1 MNGILNIYK
10 EAGYTSFDVVAKLR
24 GILREKKIG
33 HTGTLDPAAT
43 GVLPVCIGNATKVCS
58 LLTDKDKE
66 YEAVL
71 QLGLTTDTQDATG
84 QILNDRRNQ
93 LDTLTEVRVREVIMN
108 FVGDYEQIPP
118 MYSALKVGG
127 KKLCDL
133 AREGIE
139 VERKAR
145 RVHIYDI
152 EIIKMQL
159 PFVTMRVHCS
169 KGTYIRTLC
178 DDIGAILGVGGLMK
192 SLVRTRV
199 SSFSI
204 ERALTLAQVEEY
216 RDKGT
221 LKEIILPVDE
231 VFSEVPALHV
241 IEQARKKLQNGNRL
255 AAFDFAE
262 ADRLTEDG
270 MSQTVGKEEK
280 KFRVYDTAGKFFGV
294 YGWDDQRKDFKS
306 IKMFFD

>member
-1 MNGILNIYK
+1 MNGIINIYK

-84 QILNDRRNQ
+84 QIKNDRRDL
-93 LDTLTEVRVREVIMN
+93 LDTLTEARVREVIMS

-145 RVHIYDI
+145 TVHIFDI
-152 EIIKMQL
+152 EIINMRL
-159 PFVTMRVHCS
+159 PFVTIRVHCS

-199 SSFSI
+199 SAFSI
-204 ERALTLAQVEEY
+204 EQALTLTQVEEH

-221 LKEIILPVDE
+221 LKEILLPVDE
-231 VFSEVPALHV
+231 VFCESPALHV
-241 IEQARKKLQNGNRL
+241 TEQARKKLLNGNRL
-255 AAFDFAE
+255 TTLDFAE
-262 ADRLTEDG
+262 AERMAEDG
-270 MSQTVGKEEK
+270 MLQTAGTEEK
-280 KFRVYDTAGKFFGV
+280 KFRVYDAAGTFFGV

>member
-1 MNGILNIYK
+1 MMNGIINVYK
-10 EAGYTSFDVVAKLR
+10 EAGFTSFDVVAKLR

-43 GVLPVCIGNATKVCS
+43 GVLPVCVGNATKVCA

-84 QILNDRRNQ
+84 QTLQDRSELLSSITEEQ
-93 LDTLTEVRVREVIMN
+93 LRDAIMS

-145 RVHIYDI
+145 LIHIYGI
-152 EIIKMQL
+152 EIKELSL

-178 DDIGAILGVGGLMK
+178 NDIGEKLGVGGLMK
-192 SLVRTRV
+192 QLIRTRV
-199 SSFSI
+199 SSFSLDQ
-204 ERALTLAQVEEY
+204 ALTLDQIEAY
-216 RDKGT
+216 RDHDR
-221 LKEIILPVDE
+221 LEEILLPVDV
-231 VFSEVPALHV
+231 VFEEYPALSV
-241 IEQARKKLQNGNRL
+241 TGEARKLLLNGNRL
-255 AAFDFAE
+255 MENDF
-262 ADRLTEDG
+262 LEDLNVSLLETG
-270 MSQTVGKEEK
+270 ARFRIYDGKR
-280 KFRVYDTAGKFFGV
+280 FCAI
-294 YGWDDQRKDFKS
+294 YGWDCDRQDLKC
-306 IKMFFD
+306 IKMFL

>member
-1 MNGILNIYK
+1 MNGILNIFK

-241 IEQARKKLQNGNRL
+241 TEQARKKLQNGNRL

-280 KFRVYDTAGKFFGV
+280 KFRVYDAAGKFFGV

>member
-241 IEQARKKLQNGNRL
+241 TEQARKKLQNGNRL

-262 ADRLTEDG
+262 AGRLTEDG

-280 KFRVYDTAGKFFGV
+280 KFRVYDAAGKFFGV

>member
-1 MNGILNIYK
+1 MNGIINIYK

-84 QILNDRRNQ
+84 QIKNDRRDL
-93 LDTLTEVRVREVIMN
+93 LDTLTEARVREVIMS

-145 RVHIYDI
+145 TVHIFDI
-152 EIIKMQL
+152 EIINMRL
-159 PFVTMRVHCS
+159 PFVTIRVHCS

-199 SSFSI
+199 SAFSI
-204 ERALTLAQVEEY
+204 EQALTLTQVEEH

-221 LKEIILPVDE
+221 LKEILLPVDE
-231 VFSEVPALHV
+231 VFCESPALHV
-241 IEQARKKLQNGNRL
+241 TEQARKKLLNGNRL
-255 AAFDFAE
+255 TTLDFAE
-262 ADRLTEDG
+262 AERMAEDG
-270 MSQTVGKEEK
+270 MLQTAGTEEK
-280 KFRVYDTAGKFFGV
+280 KFRVYDAAGTFFGV
-294 YGWDDQRKDFKS
+294 YVWDDQRKDFKS
-306 IKMFFD
+306 MKMFFD

>member
-1 MNGILNIYK
+1 MNGILNVYK

-24 GILREKKIG
+24 GILRKKKIG

-43 GVLPVCIGNATKVCS
+43 GVLPVCVGNATKVCA

-84 QILNDRRNQ
+84 QILKDRSD
-93 LDTLTEVRVREVIMN
+93 LLHTLTEQRVEEVIMS
-108 FVGDYEQIPP
+108 FVGAYEQIPP
-118 MYSALKVGG
+118 MYSALKIGG
-127 KKLCDL
+127 RKLCDL

-145 RVHIYDI
+145 PVHIYGI
-152 EIIKMQL
+152 EIRELSL

-178 DDIGAILGVGGLMK
+178 DDIGEQLGVGGLMK

-199 SSFSI
+199 SSFSLG
-204 ERALTLAQVEEY
+204 EALTLAQIEEY
-216 RDKGT
+216 RDNGR
-221 LKEIILPVDE
+221 LDEILLPVDV
-231 VFSEVPALHV
+231 VFQEYPALTV
-241 IEQARKKLQNGNRL
+241 TAEARKLLQNGNRL
-255 AAFDFAE
+255 LASD
-262 ADRLTEDG
+262 LTGALDISGFGSDARFRIYDG
-270 MSQTVGKEEK
+270 ER
-280 KFRVYDTAGKFFGV
+280 FCAI
-294 YGWDDQRKDFKS
+294 YGWDAGRQDLKC
-306 IKMFFD
+306 IKMFM

>member
-1 MNGILNIYK
+1 MNGIINIYK

-84 QILNDRRNQ
+84 QIKNDRRDL
-93 LDTLTEVRVREVIMN
+93 LDTLTEARVREVIMS

-145 RVHIYDI
+145 TVHIFDI
-152 EIIKMQL
+152 EIINMRL
-159 PFVTMRVHCS
+159 PFVTIRVHCS

-178 DDIGAILGVGGLMK
+178 DDIGSILGVGGLMK

-199 SSFSI
+199 SAFSI
-204 ERALTLAQVEEY
+204 EQALTLTQVEEH

-221 LKEIILPVDE
+221 LKEILLPVDE
-231 VFSEVPALHV
+231 VFCESPALHV
-241 IEQARKKLQNGNRL
+241 TEQARKKLLNGNRL
-255 AAFDFAE
+255 TTLDFAE
-262 ADRLTEDG
+262 AERMAEDG
-270 MSQTVGKEEK
+270 MLQTAGTEEK
-280 KFRVYDTAGKFFGV
+280 KFRVYDAAGTFFGV

-306 IKMFFD
+306 MKMFFD

>member
-1 MNGILNIYK
+1 MNGIINIYK

-84 QILNDRRNQ
+84 QIKNDRRDL
-93 LDTLTEVRVREVIMN
+93 LDTLTEARVREVIMS

-145 RVHIYDI
+145 TVHIFDI
-152 EIIKMQL
+152 EIINMRL
-159 PFVTMRVHCS
+159 PFVTIRVHCS

-199 SSFSI
+199 SAFSI
-204 ERALTLAQVEEY
+204 EQALTLTQVEEH

-221 LKEIILPVDE
+221 LKEILLPVDE
-231 VFSEVPALHV
+231 VFCESPALHV
-241 IEQARKKLQNGNRL
+241 TEQARKKLLNGNRL
-255 AAFDFAE
+255 TTLDFAE
-262 ADRLTEDG
+262 AERIAEDG
-270 MSQTVGKEEK
+270 MLQTAGTEEK
-280 KFRVYDTAGKFFGV
+280 KFRVYDAAGTFFGV

-306 IKMFFD
+306 MKMFFD